1 MSLRLGDVAPDFTAD
16 TTQGKI
22 KFHDWIGSGWAI
34 LFSHPRDFTPVCTT
48 ELGYVARLKPE
59 FDKRNVKAIGLSID
73 PLNSH
78 EGWAKDIQETQG
90 QAPNFP
96 IIADP
101 DKKVADLYGMIH
113 PSHDEVYTVRTVFVI
128 DPQKK
133 VRLMITYPQT
143 TGRNFDEILRVI
155 DSLQLTDR
163 HRVATPVNWK
173 QGEDVII
180 VPAVTDEEA
189 KAKFPNGWRAL
200 KPYLRLTPQPKQ
212 PRRRGHRP
220 RSPAPRAMTVP
231 SGLRALRHRD
241 FRVFFAG
248 QAVALVGSWMQQVA
262 QAWLVLSLTNSPLRL
277 GLVGSLN
284 FLPILLF
291 ALVGGAVADRLPKRR
306 LLVLTQS
313 LLFCQTLTLALL
325 IVTDHVRYWHICVL
339 ALVWG
344 IANTIDL
351 PVRQAFVVELAGR
364 ADVTSAVALNSAA
377 FNVARIVGP
386 AAAGLLIARAG
397 VAPAYF
403 INAGAFVIVTV
414 VLLTV
419 RARGAPL
426 PREIGTT
433 LGEEIREG
441 LAYTLQTP
449 RILILLAVLFVVS
462 LTVFNFSIYVP
473 LFARQVLGLGPEG
486 FGLLMAS
493 VGVGAVGGALTL
505 GARQA
510 PPLALLFG
518 TGVLSCA
525 GLVVM
530 STIGRF
536 GVAAAALFV
545 LGWISVMGGAGCQG
559 ALQPPAP
566 GPPAGPITGPHTF
579 IYGGVFPFGAF
590 TVGSIS
596 EHWGISWAFRA
607 AGLFGLATLTLVLF
621 WWRRRA
627 REA

>member
-1 MSLRLGDVAPDFTAD
+1 
-16 TTQGKI
+16 
-22 KFHDWIGSGWAI
+22 
-34 LFSHPRDFTPVCTT
+34 
-48 ELGYVARLKPE
+48 
-59 FDKRNVKAIGLSID
+59 
-73 PLNSH
+73 
-78 EGWAKDIQETQG
+78 
-90 QAPNFP
+90 
-96 IIADP
+96 
-101 DKKVADLYGMIH
+101 
-113 PSHDEVYTVRTVFVI
+113 
-128 DPQKK
+128 
-133 VRLMITYPQT
+133 
-143 TGRNFDEILRVI
+143 
-155 DSLQLTDR
+155 
-163 HRVATPVNWK
+163 
-173 QGEDVII
+173 
-180 VPAVTDEEA
+180 
-189 KAKFPNGWRAL
+189 
-200 KPYLRLTPQPKQ
+200 
-212 PRRRGHRP
+212 
-220 RSPAPRAMTVP
+220 MTVP
-231 SGLRALRHRD
+231 AGLRALRHRD

-313 LLFCQTLTLALL
+313 LLFCQTATLALL
-325 IVTDHVRYWHICVL
+325 IVTGRVRYWHICVL

-403 INAGAFVIVTV
+403 INAGAFVVVIVA
-414 VLLTV
+414 LLTV
-419 RARGAPL
+419 RARGTPL
-426 PREIGTT
+426 PRGGTT
-433 LGEEIREG
+433 IGEEIREG
-441 LAYTLQTP
+441 VSYVLQTP
-449 RILILLAVLFVVS
+449 RILILLAVLAVIS
-462 LTVFNFSIYVP
+462 ITVFNFSVYVP

-486 FGLLMAS
+486 FGLLMAA

-505 GARQA
+505 GALQA
-510 PPLALLFG
+510 PSISLLFT
-518 TGVLSCA
+518 TGFLSCT

-536 GVAAAALFV
+536 GVAAGVLFV
-545 LGWISVMGGAGCQG
+545 LGWISVMVVAGCQA
-559 ALQPPAP
+559 ALQLAAP
-566 GPPAGPITGPHTF
+566 DRLRGRIMSLHTF

-596 EHWGISWAFRA
+596 EHWGVSWAFRV
-607 AGLFGLATLTLVLF
+607 AGLFGLTALTLVLV
-621 WWRRRA
+621 WWRFRT
-627 REA
+627 RET

>member
-1 MSLRLGDVAPDFTAD
+1 
-16 TTQGKI
+16 
-22 KFHDWIGSGWAI
+22 
-34 LFSHPRDFTPVCTT
+34 
-48 ELGYVARLKPE
+48 
-59 FDKRNVKAIGLSID
+59 
-73 PLNSH
+73 
-78 EGWAKDIQETQG
+78 
-90 QAPNFP
+90 
-96 IIADP
+96 
-101 DKKVADLYGMIH
+101 
-113 PSHDEVYTVRTVFVI
+113 
-128 DPQKK
+128 
-133 VRLMITYPQT
+133 
-143 TGRNFDEILRVI
+143 
-155 DSLQLTDR
+155 
-163 HRVATPVNWK
+163 
-173 QGEDVII
+173 
-180 VPAVTDEEA
+180 
-189 KAKFPNGWRAL
+189 
-200 KPYLRLTPQPKQ
+200 
-212 PRRRGHRP
+212 
-220 RSPAPRAMTVP
+220 MTVP
-231 SGLRALRHRD
+231 AGLRALRHRD

-313 LLFCQTLTLALL
+313 LLFCQTATLALL
-325 IVTDHVRYWHICVL
+325 IVTGRVRYWHICVL

-403 INAGAFVIVTV
+403 INAGAFVVVIVA
-414 VLLTV
+414 LLTV
-419 RARGAPL
+419 RARGTPL
-426 PREIGTT
+426 PRGGTT
-433 LGEEIREG
+433 IGEEIREG
-441 LAYTLQTP
+441 VGYVLHTP
-449 RILILLAVLFVVS
+449 RILILLAVLAVIS
-462 LTVFNFSIYVP
+462 ITVFNFSVYVP

-486 FGLLMAS
+486 FGLLMAA

-505 GARQA
+505 GALQA
-510 PPLALLFG
+510 PSVSLLFT
-518 TGVLSCA
+518 TGFLSCT

-536 GVAAAALFV
+536 GVAALVLFV
-545 LGWISVMGGAGCQG
+545 LGWISVMVVAGCQA
-559 ALQPPAP
+559 ALQLAAP
-566 GPPAGPITGPHTF
+566 DRLRGRIMSLHTF

-596 EHWGISWAFRA
+596 EHWGVSWAFRV
-607 AGLFGLATLTLVLF
+607 AGLFGLTALTLVLF
-621 WWRRRA
+621 WWRFRT
-627 REA
+627 RET

>member
-1 MSLRLGDVAPDFTAD
+1 
-16 TTQGKI
+16 
-22 KFHDWIGSGWAI
+22 
-34 LFSHPRDFTPVCTT
+34 
-48 ELGYVARLKPE
+48 
-59 FDKRNVKAIGLSID
+59 
-73 PLNSH
+73 
-78 EGWAKDIQETQG
+78 
-90 QAPNFP
+90 
-96 IIADP
+96 
-101 DKKVADLYGMIH
+101 
-113 PSHDEVYTVRTVFVI
+113 
-128 DPQKK
+128 
-133 VRLMITYPQT
+133 
-143 TGRNFDEILRVI
+143 
-155 DSLQLTDR
+155 
-163 HRVATPVNWK
+163 
-173 QGEDVII
+173 
-180 VPAVTDEEA
+180 
-189 KAKFPNGWRAL
+189 
-200 KPYLRLTPQPKQ
+200 
-212 PRRRGHRP
+212 
-220 RSPAPRAMTVP
+220 MTVP

-248 QAVALVGSWMQQVA
+248 QAVALVGAWMRQVA

-313 LLFCQTLTLALL
+313 LLGLETLPRATL

-344 IANTIDL
+344 VANTIDL

-364 ADVTSAVALNSAA
+364 GDVTSAVALNSAA

-403 INAGAFVIVTV
+403 INAGAFVVVIVA
-414 VLLTV
+414 LLTV
-419 RARGAPL
+419 RARGTPL
-426 PREIGTT
+426 PRGGTT
-433 LGEEIREG
+433 IGEEIREG
-441 LAYTLQTP
+441 VSYVLQTP
-449 RILILLAVLFVVS
+449 RILILLAVLAVIS
-462 LTVFNFSIYVP
+462 ITVFNFSVYVP

-486 FGLLMAS
+486 FGLLMAA

-505 GARQA
+505 GALQA
-510 PPLALLFG
+510 PSISLLFT
-518 TGVLSCA
+518 TGFLSCA

-536 GVAAAALFV
+536 GVAVAALFV
-545 LGWISVMGGAGCQG
+545 LGWISVMVVAGCQA
-559 ALQPPAP
+559 ALQVAAP
-566 GPPAGPITGPHTF
+566 DRLRGRIMSLHTF

-596 EHWGISWAFRA
+596 EHWGVSWAFRV

>member
-1 MSLRLGDVAPDFTAD
+1 
-16 TTQGKI
+16 
-22 KFHDWIGSGWAI
+22 
-34 LFSHPRDFTPVCTT
+34 
-48 ELGYVARLKPE
+48 
-59 FDKRNVKAIGLSID
+59 
-73 PLNSH
+73 
-78 EGWAKDIQETQG
+78 
-90 QAPNFP
+90 
-96 IIADP
+96 
-101 DKKVADLYGMIH
+101 
-113 PSHDEVYTVRTVFVI
+113 
-128 DPQKK
+128 
-133 VRLMITYPQT
+133 
-143 TGRNFDEILRVI
+143 
-155 DSLQLTDR
+155 
-163 HRVATPVNWK
+163 
-173 QGEDVII
+173 
-180 VPAVTDEEA
+180 
-189 KAKFPNGWRAL
+189 
-200 KPYLRLTPQPKQ
+200 
-212 PRRRGHRP
+212 
-220 RSPAPRAMTVP
+220 MTVP
-231 SGLRALRHRD
+231 AGLRALRHRD

-313 LLFCQTLTLALL
+313 LLFCQTATLALL
-325 IVTDHVRYWHICVL
+325 IVSGRVRYWHICVL

-403 INAGAFVIVTV
+403 INAGAFVVVIVA
-414 VLLTV
+414 LLTV
-419 RARGAPL
+419 RARGTPL
-426 PREIGTT
+426 PRGGTT
-433 LGEEIREG
+433 IGEEIREG
-441 LAYTLQTP
+441 VGYVLHTP
-449 RILILLAVLFVVS
+449 RILILLAVLAVIS
-462 LTVFNFSIYVP
+462 ITVFNFSVYVP

-486 FGLLMAS
+486 FGLLMAA

-505 GARQA
+505 GALQA
-510 PPLALLFG
+510 PSISLLFT
-518 TGVLSCA
+518 TGFLSCA

-536 GVAAAALFV
+536 GVAALVLFV
-545 LGWISVMGGAGCQG
+545 LGWISVMVVAGCQA
-559 ALQPPAP
+559 ALQLAAP
-566 GPPAGPITGPHTF
+566 DRLRGRIMSLHTF

-596 EHWGISWAFRA
+596 EHWGVSWAFRV
-607 AGLFGLATLTLVLF
+607 AGLFGLTVLTLVLF
-621 WWRRRA
+621 WWRFRT
-627 REA
+627 RET

>member
-1 MSLRLGDVAPDFTAD
+1 
-16 TTQGKI
+16 
-22 KFHDWIGSGWAI
+22 
-34 LFSHPRDFTPVCTT
+34 
-48 ELGYVARLKPE
+48 
-59 FDKRNVKAIGLSID
+59 
-73 PLNSH
+73 
-78 EGWAKDIQETQG
+78 
-90 QAPNFP
+90 
-96 IIADP
+96 
-101 DKKVADLYGMIH
+101 
-113 PSHDEVYTVRTVFVI
+113 
-128 DPQKK
+128 
-133 VRLMITYPQT
+133 
-143 TGRNFDEILRVI
+143 
-155 DSLQLTDR
+155 
-163 HRVATPVNWK
+163 
-173 QGEDVII
+173 
-180 VPAVTDEEA
+180 
-189 KAKFPNGWRAL
+189 
-200 KPYLRLTPQPKQ
+200 
-212 PRRRGHRP
+212 
-220 RSPAPRAMTVP
+220 MTVP
-231 SGLRALRHRD
+231 AGLRALRHRD

-313 LLFCQTLTLALL
+313 LLFCQTATLALL
-325 IVTDHVRYWHICVL
+325 IVTGRVRYWHICVL

-403 INAGAFVIVTV
+403 INAGAFVVVIVA
-414 VLLTV
+414 LLTV
-419 RARGAPL
+419 RARGTPL
-426 PREIGTT
+426 PRGGTT
-433 LGEEIREG
+433 IGEEIREG
-441 LAYTLQTP
+441 VGYVLHTP
-449 RILILLAVLFVVS
+449 RILILLAVLAVIS
-462 LTVFNFSIYVP
+462 ITVFNFSVYVP

-486 FGLLMAS
+486 FGLLMAA

-505 GARQA
+505 GALQA
-510 PPLALLFG
+510 PSISLLFT
-518 TGVLSCA
+518 TGFLSCA

-536 GVAAAALFV
+536 GVAALVLFV
-545 LGWISVMGGAGCQG
+545 LGWISVMVVAGCQA
-559 ALQPPAP
+559 ALQLAAP
-566 GPPAGPITGPHTF
+566 DRLRGRIMSLHTF

-596 EHWGISWAFRA
+596 EHWGVSWAFRV
-607 AGLFGLATLTLVLF
+607 AGLFGLTVLTLVLF
-621 WWRRRA
+621 WWRFRT
-627 REA
+627 RET

>member
-1 MSLRLGDVAPDFTAD
+1 
-16 TTQGKI
+16 
-22 KFHDWIGSGWAI
+22 
-34 LFSHPRDFTPVCTT
+34 
-48 ELGYVARLKPE
+48 
-59 FDKRNVKAIGLSID
+59 
-73 PLNSH
+73 
-78 EGWAKDIQETQG
+78 
-90 QAPNFP
+90 
-96 IIADP
+96 
-101 DKKVADLYGMIH
+101 
-113 PSHDEVYTVRTVFVI
+113 
-128 DPQKK
+128 
-133 VRLMITYPQT
+133 
-143 TGRNFDEILRVI
+143 
-155 DSLQLTDR
+155 
-163 HRVATPVNWK
+163 
-173 QGEDVII
+173 
-180 VPAVTDEEA
+180 
-189 KAKFPNGWRAL
+189 
-200 KPYLRLTPQPKQ
+200 
-212 PRRRGHRP
+212 
-220 RSPAPRAMTVP
+220 MTVP
-231 SGLRALRHRD
+231 AGLRALRHRD

-313 LLFCQTLTLALL
+313 LLFCQTATLALL
-325 IVTDHVRYWHICVL
+325 IVSGRVRYWHICVL

-403 INAGAFVIVTV
+403 INAGAFVVVIVA
-414 VLLTV
+414 LLTV
-419 RARGAPL
+419 RARGTPL
-426 PREIGTT
+426 PRGGTT
-433 LGEEIREG
+433 IGEEIREG
-441 LAYTLQTP
+441 VGYVLHTP
-449 RILILLAVLFVVS
+449 RILILLAVLAVIS
-462 LTVFNFSIYVP
+462 ITVFNFSVYVP

-486 FGLLMAS
+486 FGLLMAA

-505 GARQA
+505 GALQA
-510 PPLALLFG
+510 PSVSLLFT
-518 TGVLSCA
+518 TGFLSCT

-536 GVAAAALFV
+536 GVAALVLFV
-545 LGWISVMGGAGCQG
+545 LGWISVMVVAGCQA
-559 ALQPPAP
+559 ALQLAAP
-566 GPPAGPITGPHTF
+566 DRLRGRIMSLHTF

-596 EHWGISWAFRA
+596 EHWGVSWAFRV
-607 AGLFGLATLTLVLF
+607 AGLFGLTVLTLVLF
-621 WWRRRA
+621 WWRFRT
-627 REA
+627 RET

>member
-1 MSLRLGDVAPDFTAD
+1 
-16 TTQGKI
+16 
-22 KFHDWIGSGWAI
+22 
-34 LFSHPRDFTPVCTT
+34 
-48 ELGYVARLKPE
+48 
-59 FDKRNVKAIGLSID
+59 
-73 PLNSH
+73 
-78 EGWAKDIQETQG
+78 
-90 QAPNFP
+90 
-96 IIADP
+96 
-101 DKKVADLYGMIH
+101 
-113 PSHDEVYTVRTVFVI
+113 
-128 DPQKK
+128 
-133 VRLMITYPQT
+133 
-143 TGRNFDEILRVI
+143 
-155 DSLQLTDR
+155 
-163 HRVATPVNWK
+163 
-173 QGEDVII
+173 
-180 VPAVTDEEA
+180 
-189 KAKFPNGWRAL
+189 
-200 KPYLRLTPQPKQ
+200 
-212 PRRRGHRP
+212 
-220 RSPAPRAMTVP
+220 MTVP
-231 SGLRALRHRD
+231 AGLRALRHRD

-313 LLFCQTLTLALL
+313 LLFCQTATLALL
-325 IVTDHVRYWHICVL
+325 IVTGRVRYWHICVL

-403 INAGAFVIVTV
+403 INAGAFVVVIVA
-414 VLLTV
+414 LLTV
-419 RARGAPL
+419 RARGTPL
-426 PREIGTT
+426 PRGGTT
-433 LGEEIREG
+433 IGEEIREG
-441 LAYTLQTP
+441 VGYVLHTP
-449 RILILLAVLFVVS
+449 RILILLAVLAVIS
-462 LTVFNFSIYVP
+462 ITVFNFSVYVP

-486 FGLLMAS
+486 FGLLMAA

-505 GARQA
+505 GALQA
-510 PPLALLFG
+510 PSVSLLFT
-518 TGVLSCA
+518 TGFLSCT

-536 GVAAAALFV
+536 GVAALVLFV
-545 LGWISVMGGAGCQG
+545 LGWISVMVVAGCQA
-559 ALQPPAP
+559 ALQLAAP
-566 GPPAGPITGPHTF
+566 DRLRGRIMSLHTF

-596 EHWGISWAFRA
+596 EHWGVSWAFRV
-607 AGLFGLATLTLVLF
+607 AGLFGLTVLTLVLF
-621 WWRRRA
+621 WWRFRT
-627 REA
+627 RET